1 MRSFFRCFL
10 AVAALMSLTSC
21 TNWLIRQECEKVNW
35 YEHGYKVAMTGKR
48 LSGDTE
54 VDRCRKAE
62 YDLPEQQLDLG
73 FKAGMSNYC
82 KPEIVLATGK
92 AGDFF
97 NTDLCDHG
105 QVNLLKQKHQ
115 EGVRFYCSTGNA
127 FSAGA
132 SGKKYQ
138 SICPADLET
147 AFLPEYK
154 RGRKKYL
161 GTMISQA
168 QREELQVERKILDGE
183 RQKAMLTTRLALL
196 PRPRSVQ
203 DRVYNSTTGSYT
215 EQTRTED
222 PAARERDRLN
232 NEMNGVDTT
241 LRSQRQ
247 LQERLREEISQ
258 HERELATLD

>member
-1 MRSFFRCFL
+1 MFSRFALL
-10 AVAALMSLTSC
+10 AIALLVLPSC

-48 LSGDTE
+48 LSGDAD

-82 KPEIVLATGK
+82 KPEIVYTTGK
-92 AGDFF
+92 GGDFF
-97 NTDLCDHG
+97 NTDLCDPG
-105 QVNLLKQKHQ
+105 QANLLKQKHL
-115 EGVRFYCSTGNA
+115 EGVRAYCATTNA

-138 SICPADLET
+138 SICPADLE
-147 AFLPEYK
+147 AGFLPEYK

-161 GTMISQA
+161 GTMITQA
-168 QREELQVERKILDGE
+168 QRQELQIERKILDGE

-203 DRVYNSTTGSYT
+203 DRVYNSATGSYT

-222 PAARERDRLN
+222 PASRERDRLN
-232 NEMNGVDTT
+232 NEMNGLDSS

-247 LQERLREEISQ
+247 LQERLREEISA